1 MTAWPKRRPHGLT
14 ERRDRGPRGRQ
25 PWAPLHG
32 GNARRRAPHL
42 PPPWQEEPGRGRR
55 PCAVAGSTARAR
67 RRGQQPE
74 GAAARP
80 PLFTREATSRT
91 NSSAPNLDRVLILI
105 AAEPVFSESQ
115 LARALI
121 AAEAAGI
128 RPLIA
133 LNKSDLAE
141 SFARAWERLL
151 PYRRMG
157 AGQHY
162 GVLPLSLALS
172 SAVDRAARMQQLTAK
187 TTLVLGPSGSGKST
201 LINLLVPGAAVLT
214 GALSQAL
221 NSGRH

>member
-1 MTAWPKRRPHGLT
+1 MAARPNRTHHGGT
-14 ERRDRGPRGRQ
+14 QRPDRGHRGRQ

-55 PCAVAGSTARAR
+55 PCAVAGSPARSR
-67 RRGQQPE
+67 RNRHHPKTS
-74 GAAARP
+74 ATDPHLFP
-80 PLFTREATSRT
+80 PQDTTPQ
-91 NSSAPNLDRVLILI
+91 NSSAPTLDQVLILM

-141 SFARAWERLL
+141 SFARAWE
-151 PYRRMG
+151 
-157 AGQHY
+157 
-162 GVLPLSLALS
+162 
-172 SAVDRAARMQQLTAK
+172 
-187 TTLVLGPSGSGKST
+187 
-201 LINLLVPGAAVLT
+201 
-214 GALSQAL
+214 
-221 NSGRH
+221 